1 MDCILKEPTGLSGEN
16 RFERGGE
23 MHAGEQPEDPAV
35 VLARDAEH
43 WAQRGEWSRRV
54 STGCIMSAKSLLLSG
69 PPFPHLRNGNDNA
82 HTS

>member
-16 RFERGGE
+16 RFERGGK

-43 WAQRGEWSRRV
+43 WAQRGNNMAHEALHNLVLPTSSV
-54 STGCIMSAKSLLLSG
+54 SLLPS
-69 PPFPHLRNGNDNA
+69 PSCFA
-82 HTS
+82 F